1 MRKYVKNGLQLF
13 LCLCAIFLFTSGCGC
28 DKKEETPQT
37 NTNVET
43 KAVTFDDQTVE
54 GLNFTGASIVYDD
67 EISQIVVTVQN
78 TQEQAVTVDTVN
90 MSFYDKDDNLLVQT
104 VGYVGDELAPGES
117 SQIVSNVTEDLREAT
132 KVVYEIA
139 R

>member
-1 MRKYVKNGLQLF
+1 MRKYMKNGLQLF
-13 LCLCAIFLFTSGCGC
+13 LCLCAIFLFTTGCGC

-104 VGYVGDELAPGES
+104 VGYVGD
-117 SQIVSNVTEDLREAT
+117 
-132 KVVYEIA
+132 
-139 R
+139 

>member
-1 MRKYVKNGLQLF
+1 M
-13 LCLCAIFLFTSGCGC
+13 
-28 DKKEETPQT
+28 
-37 NTNVET
+37 
-43 KAVTFDDQTVE
+43 
-54 GLNFTGASIVYDD
+54 NFTGASIVYDD

-90 MSFYDKDDNLLVQT
+90 MSFYDKDDNLLVKT
-104 VGYVGDELAPGES
+104 VGYVGDELAAGES